1 MKKKKLMIKIFKKQ
15 IPSSVRKI
23 PKHGF
28 AFPLQ
33 TIINNDLIRS
43 FVIEKNLIN
52 KKFFEKKLQNYLSK
66 KEDCGQYIWNEI
78 IYTNV
83 INNLSKI

>member
-1 MKKKKLMIKIFKKQ
+1 MIKIFKKQ

-52 KKFFEKKLQNYLSK
+52 KKFLKKN
-66 KEDCGQYIWNEI
+66 
-78 IYTNV
+78 
-83 INNLSKI
+83 SKIISLKKRIVVNIYGMKLFILM

>member
-1 MKKKKLMIKIFKKQ
+1 MIKIFKKQ

-52 KKFFEKKLQNYLSK
+52 KSFLKKLQNYLSK
-66 KEDCGQYIWNEI
+66 KEDCSQYIWNEI

>member
-1 MKKKKLMIKIFKKQ
+1 MMKIFKKQ
-15 IPSSVRKI
+15 IPASVRKI

-43 FVIEKNLIN
+43 LVIEKNLIN
-52 KKFFEKKLQNYLSK
+52 KMFFEKKLQNYLSK
-66 KEDCGQYIWNEI
+66 KEDCSQYLWNEI
-78 IYTNV
+78 IYNNV
-83 INNLSKI
+83 INNLNKI